1 MFGWNVH
8 IIAAEMSTSF
18 GSNDLSVH
26 SNVLSIQSNV
36 LSIHSNDLS
45 INPLKCPMPQQRG
58 LGDNDNVVG
67 EVVDVGEKQ
76 NRYQDSA
83 LTEEL
88 LISQDRVS
96 CPYARGGNAS
106 PRPPPLHL
114 PAGQIISKWCNFSPE
129 TEFTSLI
136 LASKSE
142 FSWDSHPIWKNF
154 KFAPLF
160 QKSAYGPGS
169 DCSSSTGNLCKELLR
184 NAWIPCRM
192 EPFISYEY
200 KFKANGIV
208 VNLIKYV
215 LEEKKKVKSNLFVY
229 PR

>member
-8 IIAAEMSTSF
+8 IIAAETGTSF
-18 GSNDLSVH
+18 GSN
-26 SNVLSIQSNV
+26 VLSIR
-36 LSIHSNDLS
+36 SNDLS
-45 INPLKCPMPQQRG
+45 INPLKCPVPQQRG
-58 LGDNDNVVG
+58 LGDNDNVAG

-76 NRYQDSA
+76 NRHRDSA

-96 CPYARGGNAS
+96 CPYARVGNAS
-106 PRPPPLHL
+106 PPPHLHL
-114 PAGQIISKWCNFSPE
+114 PAGQIISKSCSFSPE

-136 LASKSE
+136 LA
-142 FSWDSHPIWKNF
+142 FSWDLHPIWKNF
-154 KFAPLF
+154 KFASLF

-169 DCSSSTGNLCKELLR
+169 DCSSPTGNLFKELLR

-215 LEEKKKVKSNLFVY
+215 LEEKKKVKYNLFVY